1 MKTYKLDEGIAPLL
15 IGGKMNFHDKYEKI
29 VKFANENNI
38 VIKIEKDIINQN
50 FWTNYD
56 LMARIDTN
64 LNVNIEKTFDFDN
77 VSEKER
83 KEIDKLIVFLKELG
97 FKEGE

>member
-1 MKTYKLDEGIAPLL
+1 
-15 IGGKMNFHDKYEKI
+15 MNFHDKYEKI

-38 VIKIEKDIINQN
+38 VIEIEKDIINQN

-64 LNVNIEKTFDFDN
+64 LNVSIEKTFDFDDATDKEQKEFVKLLQEN
-77 VSEKER
+77 DEINFEKLR
-83 KEIDKLIVFLKELG
+83 AKLKHIKIKF
-97 FKEGE
+97 

>member
-1 MKTYKLDEGIAPLL
+1 
-15 IGGKMNFHDKYEKI
+15 MNFHDKYEKI

-38 VIKIEKDIINQN
+38 VIEIEKDIINQN

-64 LNVNIEKTFDFDN
+64 LNVSIEKTFDFDDATD
-77 VSEKER
+77 KEQ
-83 KEIDKLIVFLKELG
+83 KEIDKLIRFLKRLG

>member
-1 MKTYKLDEGIAPLL
+1 MD
-15 IGGKMNFHDKYEKI
+15 FHDKYEKI

>member
-1 MKTYKLDEGIAPLL
+1 
-15 IGGKMNFHDKYEKI
+15 MNFHDKYEKI

-38 VIKIEKDIINQN
+38 VIEIEKDIINQN

-64 LNVNIEKTFDFDN
+64 LNVSIEKTFDFDDATDKEQKEFVKLLQEN
-77 VSEKER
+77 DEINFEKLR
-83 KEIDKLIVFLKELG
+83 AK
-97 FKEGE
+97 